1 MRNVFIAATYVAVLL
16 TMRTSVCMA
25 AGRDVFEGTWTVT
38 ITPDDGG
45 KPYEDKLVFK
55 TGKFTSEHGKKLG
68 FDDCEYDADLRGGQ
82 IGTFTA
88 NAKSKKEGAAKWTG
102 TLATGQIQGTMAW
115 TKADG
120 SVVNYTYTGEK
131 KEK

>member
-1 MRNVFIAATYVAVLL
+1 MRSFFLAVFVTVLL
-16 TMRTSVCMA
+16 TDFASVAVA

-88 NAKSKKEGAAKWTG
+88 NARSKKEGAAKWTG

-120 SVVNYTYTGEK
+120 SVVNYTYMGTRK
-131 KEK
+131 D

>member
-1 MRNVFIAATYVAVLL
+1 MRNVLIAAVCVMVLA
-16 TMRTSVCMA
+16 SVCSA
-25 AGRDVFEGTWTVT
+25 AKRDAFEGTWNVT

-45 KPYEDKLVFK
+45 KPYKDVLVFK
-55 TGKFTSEHGKKLG
+55 TGKFTSDHGKKLG
-68 FDDCEYDADLRGGQ
+68 FAETEYEGDFRGGQ

-120 SVVNYTYTGEK
+120 SVVNYTYMGTRNDTK
-131 KEK
+131 